1 MGFVLGFVFV
11 SRFLG
16 GPSLSDTEVVEY
28 SDDTL
33 ERLAGRVAV
42 AGLAGKLRLS
52 LGFSR
57 PIGFGLVIVFTG
69 LDAFSEGVDVD
80 SVAASDAL
88 DPLRDDDFD
97 EVVA

>member
-42 AGLAGKLRLS
+42 AGLAGKLRRQ
-52 LGFSR
+52 GFSR